1 MLYDLDI
8 EKQREQF
15 SKVIEHL
22 IQTGKKKKDIAQ
34 KIGLTTYDISH
45 LMSGSIKKI
54 SQEIIDNLH
63 AEFNINPNFIL
74 KGASNMYDIP
84 GIKYE
89 NFENFVDTWDLVDY
103 EKKEYLHFS
112 IDENFYQFLI
122 DVYKLKE
129 ISTLSNNTEK
139 MVDAFKKAFESLKE
153 NLKSS
158 NSSKEYVL
166 LPADDMIEIASANI
180 SKRKNLNDVLD
191 ILNLPLPKQ

>member
-15 SKVIEHL
+15 AKVIEHL
-22 IQTGKKKKDIAQ
+22 IQTGKNQKDIAQ

-139 MVDAFKKAFESLKE
+139 MVDAFNKAFESLKE
-153 NLKSS
+153 NFSAS

>member
-1 MLYDLDI
+1 
-8 EKQREQF
+8 
-15 SKVIEHL
+15 
-22 IQTGKKKKDIAQ
+22 
-34 KIGLTTYDISH
+34 
-45 LMSGSIKKI
+45 
-54 SQEIIDNLH
+54 
-63 AEFNINPNFIL
+63 
-74 KGASNMYDIP
+74 MYDIP

-139 MVDAFKKAFESLKE
+139 MVDAFNKAFESLKE
-153 NLKSS
+153 NFSAS

>member
-15 SKVIEHL
+15 AKVIEHL
-22 IQTGKKKKDIAQ
+22 IQTGKKQKDIAQ

-139 MVDAFKKAFESLKE
+139 MVDAFNKAFESLKE
-153 NLKSS
+153 NFSAS

-166 LPADDMIEIASANI
+166 LPADDMIEIASTNI